1 MDQLLSG
8 RPANAS
14 RRARRSLA
22 EFALPANDAL
32 REITSAAPPL
42 LMAQPVLVTRLNKQP
57 FKAPNKTIGRVRR
70 GLIED
75 QNASAS
81 GPKRVHCE
89 GAGKGTTVPATI
101 VDECYAHALELMTT
115 NITTTLQYAQRL
127 LTVKTPTDL
136 LKVSL
141 SQANKQAVLI
151 IEQTSTFA
159 SVAQKLTTPNVKRPV
174 RL

>member
-1 MDQLLSG
+1 MDQLQSG

-22 EFALPANDAL
+22 EFALPANDAS
-32 REITSAAPPL
+32 REITSTAPPL

-57 FKAPNKTIGRVRR
+57 FKAPNKKMGRVRR

-75 QNASAS
+75 QNAAAS
-81 GPKRVHCE
+81 GPRRVHRE
-89 GAGKGTTVPATI
+89 GAGKGTAVPATI
-101 VDECYAHALELMTT
+101 VDKCYAHALELMTT

-127 LTVKTPTDL
+127 LTVKTPTDFF
-136 LKVSL
+136 KVSL
-141 SQANKQAVLI
+141 SQANKQAALI
-151 IEQTSTFA
+151 VEQTSTFA
-159 SVAQKLTTPNVKRPV
+159 SVAQELATPNVKRPV